1 MTKGKIQEIFPEK
14 YELKKKLEKDWQ
26 FFIYR
31 DTYLITEEKLS
42 VKISVNQRLN
52 DLRGVS

>member
-31 DTYLITEEKLS
+31 DTYLITEEKQKYYKEINKLS
-42 VKISVNQRLN
+42 KLI
-52 DLRGVS
+52 